1 MTDKMREEF
10 EFKFPLPDGVAWKDS
25 IGMYEVVDIW
35 KLDKPI
41 TISRYNWVWEG
52 WQASRADLVVE
63 LPPLPEIPEDPEE
76 AIDDSHMDAYYSALG
91 MRNACAQFVEAAG
104 LKVAP

>member
-10 EFKFPLPDGVAWKDS
+10 EFKFPLPGGVAWKDS

-35 KLDKPI
+35 KLDQAI
-41 TISRYNWVWEG
+41 TISRYNWLWEG
-52 WQASRADLVVE
+52 WQASREALAIE
-63 LPPLPEIPEDPEE
+63 LPEYYQYDSPGEVIPVLKDCRA
-76 AIDDSHMDAYYSALG
+76 AI
-91 MRNACAQFVEAAG
+91 EAAG